1 MCQRLTVMFF
11 GVHAILLI
19 GTPVGQARTVVDFTI
34 PGPRVVLDDD
44 QNSEVTFT
52 VFNLL
57 GPEVIRLVDQVQ
69 TPGRYVVP
77 WNGRNANGRSV
88 SSGVYLY
95 RLTLLK

>member
-1 MCQRLTVMFF
+1 MP
-11 GVHAILLI
+11 AIDCYVFRCAHHTPDRHPRRTSSDCGRFYHS
-19 GTPVGQARTVVDFTI
+19 GT
-34 PGPRVVLDDD
+34 RVVLDDD

-57 GPEVIRLVDQVQ
+57 EQEVIRLVDQVQ
-69 TPGRYVVP
+69 TPGRYVVT
-77 WNGRNANGRSV
+77 WNGRNANGLSV